1 MSRLLVGREYVDD
14 TEDVGL
20 GVVLVG
26 EEDFGLSVLEW
37 LFVLSQQSTLHV
49 ADLAG
54 FTWSFR
60 FFYHPD

>member
-54 FTWSFR
+54 FT
-60 FFYHPD
+60 